1 MSTFDTY
8 VHKITIIW
16 YMLPDIWSAKDRIFC
31 NFRQFFALLPHPPPA
46 PHNPENQNFEKMKKS
61 PGYIIIL
68 HTCTI
73 NDHHIM
79 HGF

>member
-1 MSTFDTY
+1 
-8 VHKITIIW
+8 
-16 YMLPDIWSAKDRIFC
+16 MLPDIWSAKDRIFS
-31 NFRQFFALLPHPPPA
+31 NFRPFFALLPHPHTPPPP

-79 HGF
+79 HGS